1 MEKKRKGF
9 STEAIHGSTVK
20 DQYGALVTPIYNT
33 STFVFDSTAQGAA
46 RFAQEE
52 EGYIYSRLGTPTCT
66 ALEETLAKLEGG
78 EAALVTATGMGAVTA
93 TIWTCI
99 SAGQEIIA
107 DKTLYGCTFEFF
119 EHHLS
124 RFGVKVHFI
133 EMADEEELK
142 ATLNENTRIVYLE
155 TPANPNLKIID
166 IEKTA
171 SIVHAYNPEIRVICD
186 NTFSSPVLQRPL
198 ELGADI
204 VLHSCTKY
212 INGHGDLLAGVV
224 VSDKQTIHD
233 ILMIGIKDMTGAV
246 LAPNEAF
253 LVARGLKTLEVR
265 MQRHCESAMKI
276 ARYLETNDKVEKV
289 FYPGLESHEGHEIAK
304 KQMDG
309 FGGMVSFIVKGGRE
323 KAAIVADN
331 VKVATL
337 AVSLGAAETLLEHP
351 GSMTHSPLTEEELE
365 AAGIAPGLIRYSVGL
380 ENVDDLIEDLKQ
392 AFEKI

>member
-133 EMADEEELK
+133 EMGDEEELK

>member
-1 MEKKRKGF
+1 MGTDKKGF
-9 STEAIHGSTVK
+9 STEAIHGSSLK
-20 DQYGALVTPIYNT
+20 DQYGALITPIYNS
-33 STFVFDSTAQGAA
+33 STFIFDSTAQGAA
-46 RFAQEE
+46 RFALEE
-52 EGYIYSRLGTPTCT
+52 PGYIYSRLGTPTTT
-66 ALEETLAKLEGG
+66 ALEEKLAKLEHG
-78 EAALVTATGMGAVTA
+78 EAGLVTATGMGTVTA
-93 TIWTCI
+93 TIWTVI
-99 SAGQEIIA
+99 NGGEEIIA

-124 RFGVKVHFI
+124 RFGVTVHFI
-133 EMADEEELK
+133 EMANEDELR
-142 ATLNENTRIVYLE
+142 AALNDKTKIVYLE

-171 SIVHAYNPEIRVICD
+171 KIAHEFNPEIKVIAD
-186 NTFSSPVLQRPL
+186 NTFASPVLQRPL
-198 ELGADI
+198 DLGCDI

-224 VSDKQTIHD
+224 VSDAETINK
-233 ILMIGIKDMTGAV
+233 IRLVGIKDMTGAV
-246 LAPNEAF
+246 LAPNEAY
-253 LVARGLKTLEVR
+253 LVERGLKTLEVR
-265 MQRHCESAMKI
+265 MQRHCESAMKV

-309 FGGMVSFIVKGGRE
+309 FGGMVSFVVKGGRK

-337 AVSLGAAETLLEHP
+337 AVSLGATETLIEHP
-351 GSMTHSPLTEEELE
+351 ASMTHSPLSEEELI
-365 AAGIAPGLIRYSVGL
+365 AANIEPGLIRFSVGL
-380 ENVDDLIEDLKQ
+380 ENAEDIIDDLKQ